1 MLICW
6 PWQLFQALHTGL
18 CKAVSTCRH
27 PDQQEGPV
35 YVVGKRQLKAFKLR
49 WCLTNAPVLAQA
61 DPDAPCEVLCD
72 ACGIGCC
79 QCRIRS
85 QSPFTASSYAMLNA
99 SVLWQ
104 SISSGS
110 HHRFAAV
117 PVLLGGCQRWSCC
130 DNISHSYSEVKQ
142 LFRQKAR
149 CATVMTSDSMIVQ
162 SWQKPQA

>member
-6 PWQLFQALHTGL
+6 PCQLFQALHTGS

-27 PDQQEGPV
+27 PDQQQGPLCM
-35 YVVGKRQLKAFKLR
+35 VGKRQLKAFKLR
-49 WCLTNAPVLAQA
+49 WCLTNAPVLAQP
-61 DPDAPCEVLCD
+61 DPNAPCEVLCD

-85 QSPFTASSYAMLNA
+85 QSPFIASSYAMLNV
-99 SVLWQ
+99 SVLWL

-117 PVLLGGCQRWSCC
+117 AVLFGGCQRWRHCC
-130 DNISHSYSEVKQ
+130 DNI
-142 LFRQKAR
+142 
-149 CATVMTSDSMIVQ
+149 TSQTPV
-162 SWQKPQA
+162 